1 MNPTKYVIE
10 SIKKKNLRM
19 RIKKNE
25 KKWRHYQDSYLQSV
39 GYESRVLT
47 NTPRGQRDFG
57 AKLNK
62 RLWALKFKVFGES
75 LLKA

>member
-25 KKWRHYQDSYLQSV
+25 KKWRHLQDSYLQSV

-47 NTPRGQRDFG
+47 NTPWGQSIF
-57 AKLNK
+57 AEKLK
-62 RLWALKFKVFGES
+62 GLIMLQDLKFGGKF
-75 LLKA
+75 KF